1 MNDLAILAL
10 CAAAGTFNI
19 DVIEPAPGFDDFA
32 QQDVAAGHWPAAS
45 GHPAPV
51 RMDEIRAEFDSVF
64 EER

>member
-1 MNDLAILAL
+1 MYDLITLAL

-32 QQDVAAGHWPAAS
+32 PSDQATGHWPLAEGRLALA
-45 GHPAPV
+45 GL
-51 RMDEIRAEFDSVF
+51 DGIRAEFDSVF

>member
-19 DVIEPAPGFDDFA
+19 DVIEPAPGFDDFD
-32 QQDVAAGHWPAAS
+32 QVTLAAGHWPVAEA
-45 GHPAPV
+45 
-51 RMDEIRAEFDSVF
+51 RLDEIRAEFDSVF